1 MPTCVRI
8 FTIVIYLLLAST
20 FNVRLPFMSPQT
32 NKFQTVDSIHKLGS
46 YLVPKEGHTVVM
58 MDKITAQECQGAIIT
73 ETASTNTLHNCL
85 KITERYPDDEEIL
98 LYDQNAWNWP
108 LPKHT
113 MAPRDKEGKGKGGW
127 QEIHLSAFFNVVV
140 LAIKPSLKAQV
151 LLMVLV
157 LTIARPGNP
166 HTASRKHSIQ
176 KHILFYLTNH
186 GGNLYWAY
194 PFCSISPL
202 FNIDSNPKAFVAILA
217 AVMFGPHQCIGFDP
231 TLTEQESD
239 NLITH
244 PGLNKLMQPVTL
256 PNHVKTITQNVLPAF
271 ILPPGMNAN
280 ILFTSPTPNQL
291 AGPTP
296 NQTSTPNNPAGPVG
310 VIQVH
315 DMVYEI
321 MEILFLSGRFLG
333 RGTVVY
339 CKRHKGWMYIIKDH
353 WVENPSQERNM
364 MKFLKGMPG
373 VLSLIDH

>member
-1 MPTCVRI
+1 
-8 FTIVIYLLLAST
+8 YW
-20 FNVRLPFMSPQT
+20 
-32 NKFQTVDSIHKLGS
+32 LGS
-46 YLVPKEGHTVVM
+46 YSTRCMPGTVDGAGAYHCKPDLILVESIHGLNYLPSDSISWMSPKV
-58 MDKITAQECQGAIIT
+58 ITKYTGQTWKSSYCLQK
-73 ETASTNTLHNCL
+73 TLH
-85 KITERYPDDEEIL
+85 T
-98 LYDQNAWNWP
+98 
-108 LPKHT
+108 
-113 MAPRDKEGKGKGGW
+113 
-127 QEIHLSAFFNVVV
+127 
-140 LAIKPSLKAQV
+140 KAYLV
-151 LLMVLV
+151 LLDQPWRQFVLGLSIV
-157 LTIARPGNP
+157 RQQM
-166 HTASRKHSIQ
+166 HVHFYDHSS
-176 KHILFYLTNH
+176 
-186 GGNLYWAY
+186 
-194 PFCSISPL
+194 CSISPL

-231 TLTEQESD
+231 TLTVRP
-239 NLITH
+239 I
-244 PGLNKLMQPVTL
+244 L
-256 PNHVKTITQNVLPAF
+256 PLWTITQNVLPAF

-333 RGTVVY
+333 QGTVVY